1 MTKLEKKLIKLGYKK
16 DFRLLYGAYH
26 KKIKEPNITCIFKVD
41 CYNEKIL
48 DYWVESYIQNNDDLK
63 QNKQAF
69 NILQN
74 DLKELKEYE

>member
-1 MTKLEKKLIKLGYKK
+1 MTELEEKLIELGYKK
-16 DFRLLYGAYH
+16 DFRLLYGAYC

-63 QNKQAF
+63 QNKPLAERLGAF
-69 NILQN
+69 VM
-74 DLKELKEYE
+74 DEAKD